1 MDWII
6 GLLLLVAG
14 GVIGFF
20 VARYFFDGDQSRA
33 KTPSNEQQVKELMAQ
48 QANGHIEQSREII
61 DTLQTQCENLS
72 QQLDN
77 YQSLLNSANQ
87 EEGTEQLSYFGQDAD
102 LIIRNKLANQKRKRV
117 PAESQPRDFSSGG
130 SGLFDGSK
138 NQQVVDTQK

>member
-1 MDWII
+1 
-6 GLLLLVAG
+6 LVAG

-20 VARYFFDGDQSRA
+20 VARYFFDRGQANS
-33 KTPSNEQQVKELMAQ
+33 KTKSNEQQVKELMAQ

-61 DTLQTQCENLS
+61 GSLQTQCENLAH
-72 QQLDN
+72 QLNN
-77 YQSLLNSANQ
+77 YQSLLNSSTE

-117 PAESQPRDFSSGG
+117 PTESQPRDFSSGS

-138 NQQVVDTQK
+138 NQQVADTQK

>member
-20 VARYFFDGDQSRA
+20 IAKYYFDGGFSKA
-33 KTPSNEQQVKELMAQ
+33 KTQSNEQQVKELMAQ
-48 QANGHIEQSREII
+48 QANGHIQQSRDII
-61 DTLQTQCENLS
+61 DSLQTQCENLS
-72 QQLDN
+72 LQLDN
-77 YQSLLNSANQ
+77 YQSLLNSASQ
-87 EEGTEQLSYFGQDAD
+87 DEDTEQLSYFGQDAD

-117 PAESQPRDFSSGG
+117 PTESQPRDFSSGG

-138 NQQVVDTQK
+138 NQQVADTQK

>member
-20 VARYFFDGDQSRA
+20 VARYFFDGGQSKSMA
-33 KTPSNEQQVKELMAQ
+33 PSNEQHVKELMAE
-48 QANGHIEQSREII
+48 QASGHIEQSRKII

-72 QQLDN
+72 LQLDS
-77 YQSLLNSANQ
+77 YQNLLNSANQ

-117 PAESQPRDFSSGG
+117 PTESQPRDFSSGS